1 MLKPQMDEER
11 AIPNQI
17 VFATLGWLSMLYE
30 AVPDPAANKLE
41 VVKTSTTSSG
51 YRNSLITKKYYSYKQ
66 NFDYID
72 SPLYELLGR
81 FGELIPRSGPHSI
94 SEPESPR
101 PTEVIAVKDVCFNTL
116 HGLADFKIEWVTS
129 LALHLEMDNS
139 KKTLKLF
146 QFPSFCRMM
155 SVERETHILSR

>member
-1 MLKPQMDEER
+1 
-11 AIPNQI
+11 
-17 VFATLGWLSMLYE
+17 MLYE

-41 VVKTSTTSSG
+41 VIKTSTTSSG
-51 YRNSLITKKYYSYKQ
+51 YRNSLITKKYHNYKQ

-81 FGELIPRSGPHSI
+81 FGELIPQSRPYSI
-94 SEPESPR
+94 NEPGR
-101 PTEVIAVKDVCFNTL
+101 PTEVITVKDVCFNTL
-116 HGLADFKIEWVTS
+116 QGLADLKIEWVTS
-129 LALHLEMDNS
+129 LALHLEMDSS

-146 QFPSFCRMM
+146 QFPSFCKMM

>member
-1 MLKPQMDEER
+1 
-11 AIPNQI
+11 
-17 VFATLGWLSMLYE
+17 MLYE
-30 AVPDPAANKLE
+30 AAPDPAVNKLE
-41 VVKTSTTSSG
+41 VIKTSTTSSG
-51 YRNSLITKKYYSYKQ
+51 YRNSLITEKYYSYKQ

-81 FGELIPRSGPHSI
+81 FGELIPQSRPYSLN
-94 SEPESPR
+94 ER

-116 HGLADFKIEWVTS
+116 QGLADLKIEWVTS
-129 LALHLEMDNS
+129 LALHLEMDSS

>member
-1 MLKPQMDEER
+1 
-11 AIPNQI
+11 
-17 VFATLGWLSMLYE
+17 MLYE
-30 AVPDPAANKLE
+30 AVPDPAVNKLE
-41 VVKTSTTSSG
+41 MIKTSTTPSG

-81 FGELIPRSGPHSI
+81 FGELIPQWRPHSI
-94 SEPESPR
+94 NDLGSR

-116 HGLADFKIEWVTS
+116 QGLTDLKIEWVTS
-129 LALHLEMDNS
+129 LSLHLEMDSS

>member
-1 MLKPQMDEER
+1 
-11 AIPNQI
+11 
-17 VFATLGWLSMLYE
+17 MLYE

-41 VVKTSTTSSG
+41 VIETSTTSSG
-51 YRNSLITKKYYSYKQ
+51 HRKSLATKKYLRYKQ

-81 FGELIPRSGPHSI
+81 FGKLIPQLRPHSI
-94 SEPESPR
+94 DEPGSPQ
-101 PTEVIAVKDVCFNTL
+101 PTEVIAVKNVCFNTL
-116 HGLADFKIEWVTS
+116 QGLADFRIEWVTS
-129 LALHLEMDNS
+129 LALHLEMDSS

>member
-1 MLKPQMDEER
+1 
-11 AIPNQI
+11 
-17 VFATLGWLSMLYE
+17 MLYE
-30 AVPDPAANKLE
+30 AVTVPAVNKLE

-51 YRNSLITKKYYSYKQ
+51 YRNPFITRKYHNYKQ

-81 FGELIPRSGPHSI
+81 FGELIPQSRPYSI
-94 SEPESPR
+94 NELELSR
-101 PTEVIAVKDVCFNTL
+101 PTEVIAVKDVCFNTIQGFA
-116 HGLADFKIEWVTS
+116 GLKIEWVTS
-129 LALHLEMDNS
+129 LALHLEMDSS

-155 SVERETHILSR
+155 SVERETHVLSR